1 MTAESKKMSPIAFLL
16 NVVMTAL
23 FFPALTLLLAGNW
36 RWVEG
41 WIFAL
46 WLVMMIDFSLIYLY
60 WKDPAL
66 LTERTKAPGS
76 GNQKAWDKY
85 LMIFILAIAVVWLVI
100 LPLDAE
106 RFHWSPIF
114 PQWLK
119 ILGGVALIPALYL
132 IERSVI
138 DNTYLSTRVRIQSE
152 RKQRVITTGV
162 YGFVRHP
169 LYLGCALMMF
179 GAPLLVGSV
188 YGLIISLIGLL
199 VLAGRIVGEE
209 KMLVEELEGYGEYK
223 KKVKYRLIP
232 FVW

>member
-1 MTAESKKMSPIAFLL
+1 MTAENKKMSPVALIL
-16 NVVMTAL
+16 NGVLTAL

-41 WIFAL
+41 WIFGL
-46 WLVMMIDFSLIYLY
+46 WIVVMILFSMFYLY

-66 LTERTKAPGS
+66 LSERTKRPGS
-76 GNQKAWDKY
+76 ENQKTWDKY
-85 LMIFILAIAVVWLVI
+85 LLVALFTIAVLWLVI

-106 RFHWSPIF
+106 RFHWSPAF
-114 PQWLK
+114 PIWLK
-119 ILGGVALIPALYL
+119 ILGGVALIPALFL
-132 IERSVI
+132 IERSTI
-138 DNTYLSTRVRIQSE
+138 DNTYLSTMVRIQSE

-162 YGFVRHP
+162 YSFVRHP

-179 GAPLLVGSV
+179 GAPLLLGSV
-188 YGLIISLIGLL
+188 YGLIITAVGSLL
-199 VLAGRIVGEE
+199 LAGRIAGEE
-209 KMLVEELEGYGEYK
+209 KMMLAELEGYEAYQ